1 MTFFSDLELKEG
13 FETCHLFQL
22 NLKLECI
29 FQLLSVL
36 MFAMISNQA
45 WQPNVEG
52 QEYCII
58 NNSDAACQLPNTV
71 AVIAFL
77 ASIGFLVG
85 EYFFD
90 QMSSVKSRKHFVL
103 ADLAFSGK
111 DNSVEIT
118 STSDSHL
125 YNPGFWTAAYIL
137 SFLMM
142 IYEWYQS
149 GDPVSG
155 HQ

>member
-1 MTFFSDLELKEG
+1 
-13 FETCHLFQL
+13 
-22 NLKLECI
+22 
-29 FQLLSVL
+29 

-45 WQPNVEG
+45 WQPNVDG

-58 NNSDAACQLPNTV
+58 NNTDAACQLPNTV

-111 DNSVEIT
+111 ERERSSVGK
-118 STSDSHL
+118 L
-125 YNPGFWTAAYIL
+125 G
-137 SFLMM
+137 
-142 IYEWYQS
+142 
-149 GDPVSG
+149 
-155 HQ
+155 

>member
-1 MTFFSDLELKEG
+1 
-13 FETCHLFQL
+13 
-22 NLKLECI
+22 
-29 FQLLSVL
+29 

-45 WQPNVEG
+45 WQPNFEG

-58 NNSDAACQLPNTV
+58 NNTDAACQLPNTV

-90 QMSSVKSRKHFVL
+90 QMSSAKSRKHFVL

-111 DNSVEIT
+111 SPIFKLRV
-118 STSDSHL
+118 HL
-125 YNPGFWTAAYIL
+125 KLTLLLTIRIL
-137 SFLMM
+137 DCGLH
-142 IYEWYQS
+142 YLLPH
-149 GDPVSG
+149 DDL
-155 HQ
+155 

>member
-1 MTFFSDLELKEG
+1 
-13 FETCHLFQL
+13 
-22 NLKLECI
+22 
-29 FQLLSVL
+29 

-45 WQPNVEG
+45 WQPNVDG

-111 DNSVEIT
+111 ERERSSVGKLGW
-118 STSDSHL
+118 TSDPDLISDLTHFI
-125 YNPGFWTAAYIL
+125 YNEGFWTAAYIL

-149 GDPVSG
+149 GEPVSG
-155 HQ
+155 QYFNLCK

>member
-1 MTFFSDLELKEG
+1 ML
-13 FETCHLFQL
+13 
-22 NLKLECI
+22 
-29 FQLLSVL
+29 QLLSVL

-45 WQPNVEG
+45 WQPNMEG

-111 DNSVEIT
+111 ESSVIN
-118 STSDSHL
+118 L
-125 YNPGFWTAAYIL
+125 
-137 SFLMM
+137 
-142 IYEWYQS
+142 
-149 GDPVSG
+149 
-155 HQ
+155 

>member
-1 MTFFSDLELKEG
+1 
-13 FETCHLFQL
+13 
-22 NLKLECI
+22 
-29 FQLLSVL
+29 
-36 MFAMISNQA
+36 MISNQA

-103 ADLAFSGK
+103 ADLAFSG
-111 DNSVEIT
+111 NYSV
-118 STSDSHL
+118 STVI
-125 YNPGFWTAAYIL
+125 GTK
-137 SFLMM
+137 
-142 IYEWYQS
+142 E
-149 GDPVSG
+149 
-155 HQ
+155 